1 MSDGFT
7 KILGFTFVAQNE
19 TYWTSMKRN
28 WPMFE
33 IFWKMRTQ
41 HKFALIKVGFFSFPM
56 FRICN
61 IDIKMSTGP
70 RWPNSLCFWNLPIEY
85 PLKYKKYIFSK
96 LAYRI
101 CFLKAELIHLNVHV
115 VGVIKRVRTIC
126 KTEHD
131 DELEEKIWSECFSLP
146 FSRISSSF

>member
-1 MSDGFT
+1 MA
-7 KILGFTFVAQNE
+7 ILRKKGTLGSQWQSLIN
-19 TYWTSMKRN
+19 SR
-28 WPMFE
+28 E
-33 IFWKMRTQ
+33 I
-41 HKFALIKVGFFSFPM
+41 
-56 FRICN
+56 
-61 IDIKMSTGP
+61 
-70 RWPNSLCFWNLPIEY
+70 
-85 PLKYKKYIFSK
+85 YIFIK